1 MSNKRMSEVQDMAKQ
16 FDFNDLPY
24 YFTISNLASINYSRF
39 KDLLIIYSEIK
50 NGNISIEK
58 AEDDQEQFKLDLY
71 LITRR
76 KPRYKKENQLN
87 IITNVKNLYVPRQR
101 VIDLFNDY
109 GKLDLKLCLRQNKEQ
124 DLKY

>member
-1 MSNKRMSEVQDMAKQ
+1 MAKQ

-24 YFTISNLASINYSRF
+24 HFTSSNLASINYSRF

-50 NGNISIEK
+50 NGNMSIEK

-71 LITRR
+71 LITRTN
-76 KPRYKKENQLN
+76 PRCKKENQLN

-101 VIDLFNDY
+101 V
-109 GKLDLKLCLRQNKEQ
+109 KE
-124 DLKY
+124 